1 MLCAIKKSGKRLFCH
16 GHLFLFLAVFLPGV
30 FFFAT
35 SPEAIAMSIAEVID
49 KAQDAYEKTLD
60 MKANFIQE
68 VNIKALNKTDREEGI
83 FYFKNPRRM
92 VWDYLKPKA
101 KKMVINP
108 QTAWLYIPEDRV
120 VYLQDAEGVFKSKV
134 SVRFLSGLGKLTE
147 DFRITFVS
155 PDNVDREGNF
165 LLNLVPKERDFGIE
179 EFFLTLD
186 KGTFQVTRLSFTDSY
201 GNKTRLLFRN
211 IKINNNLTEK
221 FFSFTPPA
229 GVEVYRTR

>member
-1 MLCAIKKSGKRLFCH
+1 MCQFTMLRTMKESGKRLF
-16 GHLFLFLAVFLPGV
+16 GLSLYLLFLAVLLPGV
-30 FFFAT
+30 FFPAT
-35 SPEAIAMSIAEVID
+35 FQEAMAMSIAEVID
-49 KAQDAYEKTLD
+49 KAQDAYERTLD
-60 MKANFIQE
+60 ISADFIQE
-68 VNIKALNKTDREEGI
+68 VTIKSLHKTDREEGV

-92 VWDYLKPKA
+92 VWDYVKPKA
-101 KKMVINP
+101 KKLVINP
-108 QTAWLYIPEDRV
+108 QSAWLYVPEDRV
-120 VYLQDAEGVFKSKV
+120 VYLQDAEGMFKSKV

-179 EFFLTLD
+179 D
-186 KGTFQVTRLSFTDSY
+186 KESFQVTRLSFTDSY
-201 GNKTRLLFRN
+201 GNTTRLLFRN
-211 IKINNNLTEK
+211 IKINNNLPEK

>member
-1 MLCAIKKSGKRLFCH
+1 MLCAIKKSGKRLFSH
-16 GHLFLFLAVFLPGV
+16 GRLFLFLAVFLPGV
-30 FFFAT
+30 FFFVT
-35 SPEAIAMSIAEVID
+35 SQEAIAMSIAEVID

-60 MKANFIQE
+60 IKANFIQE
-68 VNIKALNKTDREEGI
+68 VNIKSLNKTDREEGI

-120 VYLQDAEGVFKSKV
+120 VYLQDAEGVFKSKA
-134 SVRFLSGLGKLTE
+134 SIRFLSGLGKLTE

-186 KGTFQVTRLSFTDSY
+186 KETFQVTRLSFTDSY
-201 GNKTRLLFRN
+201 GNTTRLLFRN
-211 IKINNNLTEK
+211 IKINNHLPEK